1 MKPSPFNAEPLTAA
15 PAERQRA
22 DVMSL
27 WRKRGW
33 LPPTEYRR
41 DFTQSCRPA
50 IYAGMTKLTLA
61 RAL

>member
-1 MKPSPFNAEPLTAA
+1 MSIIAPIEVPEDPTAH
-15 PAERQRA
+15 RQRA
-22 DVMSL
+22 DVQRH

-50 IYAGMTKLTLA
+50 IYGDMVRLEMAKVL
-61 RAL
+61 

>member
-1 MKPSPFNAEPLTAA
+1 MNACHFTTDTAFPA
-15 PAERQRA
+15 PTERQRA

-41 DFTQSCRPA
+41 DFAQSCRPA